1 MEETQKF
8 SLNLPRLPV
17 KRGFSW
23 SRPQALVGYINTLR
37 VARRGPSAARPEEHI
52 GDAYYTKPRREIAW
66 V

>member
-23 SRPQALVGYINTLR
+23 CRPQALDGAIR
-37 VARRGPSAARPEEHI
+37 CDP
-52 GDAYYTKPRREIAW
+52 TKQRLIF
-66 V
+66 

>member
-23 SRPQALVGYINTLR
+23 CRPQALGELAVTR
-37 VARRGPSAARPEEHI
+37 STSALA
-52 GDAYYTKPRREIAW
+52 GDTCYAKPRGEAGVRNSLRTRRS
-66 V
+66 

>member
-23 SRPQALVGYINTLR
+23 CRPQALVGYISTLR
-37 VARRGPSAARPEEHI
+37 VVHRGPSAARPEEHI
-52 GDAYYTKPRREIAW
+52 GDACYAKPRGEIAR